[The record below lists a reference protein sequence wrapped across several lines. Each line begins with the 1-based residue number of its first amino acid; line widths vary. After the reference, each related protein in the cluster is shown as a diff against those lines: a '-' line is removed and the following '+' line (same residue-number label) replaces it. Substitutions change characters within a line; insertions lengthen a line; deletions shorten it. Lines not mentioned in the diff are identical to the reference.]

1 MTVEG
6 IKTIYWY
13 WLFGDQYDTKR
24 RLLV

>member
-13 WLFGDQYDTKR
+13 
-24 RLLV
+24 